1 MSTEV
6 INVAEIFGENVFN
19 DTVMQERLPKKVYK
33 NLRKTIEEGKDLDL
47 ETADV
52 IAHEMKEWA
61 IEKGATH
68 YTHWFLP
75 LTGVTAEK
83 HDSFV
88 SAPLPSGKVLMS
100 FSGKELIKGEPDASS
115 FPSGGLRATFEARG
129 YTAWDCTSPA
139 FVKTTDE
146 GTCILCIPAAF
157 TSYTGESLD
166 YKTPLLRSMDAISK
180 EALKALAMFGNTTAK
195 KVTSSVG
202 PEQEYFLIDKKKFAK
217 RTDLKLCGRT
227 LFGAMPPK
235 GQELD
240 DQYFA
245 AIKDKI
251 ASYMTE
257 LNEEL
262 WKYGILAKTQHNEVA
277 PAQHE
282 LAPIFSTTNIATDQ
296 NHLVMATMKKIAA
309 KHDLECVLHEKPFAG
324 VNGSGKHN
332 NWSISTDEGE
342 NLIDPGKHPETNLQ
356 FQFFLAAVLA
366 AVDNNAEL
374 LRLSASSAGN
384 DHRLGANEAPPA
396 IISAFLGEQ
405 LQSIVEQIIEKGE
418 ATESPKGKTYVS
430 GASTLP
436 TFTMDATDRNR
447 TSPFAFTGNKFEFRM
462 VGSTQSIAFPM
473 MVLNTIV
480 ADQIKKM
487 TDELEGADDFE
498 TACKALIRRE
508 LTAHQRIIF
517 NGNGYSDE
525 WVEEAAKR
533 GLPNIKC
540 MVDAVPYLAAD
551 KSVKIFENL
560 GVMDKAELEAR
571 ADVMLENYAK
581 KINIEALTMIEMSN
595 EEIIPAVMEYQ
606 AELAKGAAEIK
617 ALGIDPTV
625 QVSLLNTISEKLTEL
640 KSATVALEELV
651 AKAADYEGDTEAWAK
666 YFHNT
671 VFAAFD
677 TVRKPADELEKELP
691 KTAWPF
697 PTYEQLLFEQ

>member
-1 MSTEV
+1 MMNKISAV
-6 INVAEIFGENVFN
+6 FGSHVFS
-19 DTVMQERLPKKVYK
+19 DQVMRERLPKAVYK
-33 NLRKTIEEGKDLDL
+33 SLKATIDKGEPLD
-47 ETADV
+47 TSIADSV
-52 IAHEMKEWA
+52 AAAMKEWA
-61 IEKGATH
+61 MELGATH
-68 YTHWFLP
+68 YTHWFQP
-75 LTGVTAEK
+75 LTETTAEK

-88 SAPLPSGKVLMS
+88 STVGDGGVILQ
-100 FSGKELIKGEPDASS
+100 FTGKELIKAEPDASS
-115 FPSGGLRATFEARG
+115 FPSGGLRATCSARG

-139 FVKTTDE
+139 FVKTTAE

-166 YKTPLLRSMDAISK
+166 YKTPLLRSMDAISDQ
-180 EALKALAMFGNTTAK
+180 AIRVLRLFGNTTAK
-195 KVTSSVG
+195 KVTASVG
-202 PEQEYFLIDKKKFAK
+202 PEQEYFLVDKEKFAG

-245 AIKDKI
+245 SIKDKI
-251 ASYMTE
+251 AGYMTE

-262 WKYGILAKTQHNEVA
+262 WKFGILAKTQHNEVA

-296 NHLVMATMKKIAA
+296 NQLVMETMKKVAH
-309 KHDLECVLHEKPFAG
+309 KHDLECVLYEKPFAG

-342 NLIDPGKHPETNLQ
+342 NLIDPGKEPEKNLQ
-356 FQFFLAAVLA
+356 FQLFLAAVIA
-366 AVDNNAEL
+366 AVDENAEL

-396 IISAFLGEQ
+396 IISAYLGEQ
-405 LQSIVEQIIEKGE
+405 LEAVVDQIINGGE
-418 ATESPKGKTYVS
+418 AKESPKGKKYVS
-430 GASTLP
+430 GTRTLP

-480 ADQIKKM
+480 ADQLEKIA
-487 TDELEGADDFE
+487 DELEKADDFE
-498 TACKALIRRE
+498 AAVKAKTKEL
-508 LTAHQRIIF
+508 LTAHQRVIF
-517 NGNGYSDE
+517 NGNGYSEE

-533 GLPNIKC
+533 GLPNIPC
-540 MVDAVPYLAAD
+540 MVEAVPYLASE
-551 KSVKIFENL
+551 KSVSIFERL
-560 GVMDKAELEAR
+560 GVMNKAELEAR
-571 ADVMLENYAK
+571 AEVMLENYAK
-581 KINIEALTMIEMSN
+581 KINIEALTMIEMAN

-606 AELAKGAAEIK
+606 ADLAKGAAEIK
-617 ALGIDPTV
+617 ALGIEPSV
-625 QVSLLNTISEKLTEL
+625 QISLLKTISDKLAEL
-640 KSATVALEELV
+640 KAATVALEEKVEGAHAL
-651 AKAADYEGDTEAWAK
+651 ADDIPAWSK
-666 YFHNT
+666 YYHDE
-671 VFAAFD
+671 VFGSFD
-677 TVRKPADELEKELP
+677 AVRKPADELEKELP
-691 KTAWPF
+691 KDAWPF

>member
-1 MSTEV
+1 ME
-6 INVAEIFGENVFN
+6 
-19 DTVMQERLPKKVYK
+19 L
-33 NLRKTIEEGKDLDL
+33 
-47 ETADV
+47 
-52 IAHEMKEWA
+52 
-61 IEKGATH
+61 GATH
-68 YTHWFLP
+68 YTHWFQP
-75 LTGVTAEK
+75 LTETTAEK

-88 SAPLPSGKVLMS
+88 STVGDGGVILQ
-100 FSGKELIKGEPDASS
+100 FTGKELIKAEPDASS
-115 FPSGGLRATFEARG
+115 FPSGGLRATCSARG

-139 FVKTTDE
+139 FVKTTAE

-166 YKTPLLRSMDAISK
+166 YKTPLLRSMDAISDQ
-180 EALKALAMFGNTTAK
+180 AIRVLRLFGNTTAK
-195 KVTSSVG
+195 KVTASVG
-202 PEQEYFLIDKKKFAK
+202 PEQEYFLVDKEKFAG

-245 AIKDKI
+245 SIKDKI
-251 ASYMTE
+251 AGYMTE

-262 WKYGILAKTQHNEVA
+262 WKFGILAKTQHNEVA

-296 NHLVMATMKKIAA
+296 NQLVMETMKKVAH
-309 KHDLECVLHEKPFAG
+309 KHDLECVLYEKPFAG

-342 NLIDPGKHPETNLQ
+342 NLIDPGKEPEKNLQ
-356 FQFFLAAVLA
+356 FQLFLAAVIA
-366 AVDNNAEL
+366 AVDENAEL

-396 IISAFLGEQ
+396 IISAYLGEQ
-405 LQSIVEQIIEKGE
+405 LEAVVDQIINGGE
-418 ATESPKGKTYVS
+418 AKESPKGKKYVS
-430 GASTLP
+430 GTRTLP

-480 ADQIKKM
+480 ADQLEKIA
-487 TDELEGADDFE
+487 DELEKADDFE
-498 TACKALIRRE
+498 AAVKAKTKEL
-508 LTAHQRIIF
+508 LTAHQRVIF
-517 NGNGYSDE
+517 NGNGYSEE

-533 GLPNIKC
+533 GLPNIPC
-540 MVDAVPYLAAD
+540 MVEAVPYLASE
-551 KSVKIFENL
+551 KSVSIFERL
-560 GVMDKAELEAR
+560 GVMNKAELEAR
-571 ADVMLENYAK
+571 AEVMLENYAK
-581 KINIEALTMIEMSN
+581 KINIEALTMIEMAN

-606 AELAKGAAEIK
+606 ADLAKGAAEIK
-617 ALGIDPTV
+617 ALGIEPSV
-625 QVSLLNTISEKLTEL
+625 QISLLKTISEKLAEL
-640 KSATVALEELV
+640 KAATVALEDKV
-651 AKAADYEGDTEAWAK
+651 AGAHALEDDIPAWSK
-666 YFHNT
+666 YYHDE
-671 VFAAFD
+671 VFGSFD
-677 TVRKPADELEKELP
+677 AVRKPADELEKELP
-691 KTAWPF
+691 KDAWPF

>member
-1 MSTEV
+1 MMNKISAV
-6 INVAEIFGENVFN
+6 FGSHVFS
-19 DTVMQERLPKKVYK
+19 DQVMRERLPKAVYK
-33 NLRKTIEEGKDLDL
+33 SLKATIDKGEPLD
-47 ETADV
+47 TSIADSV
-52 IAHEMKEWA
+52 AAAMKEWA
-61 IEKGATH
+61 MELGATH
-68 YTHWFLP
+68 YTHWFQP
-75 LTGVTAEK
+75 LTETTAEK

-88 SAPLPSGKVLMS
+88 STVGDGGVILQ
-100 FSGKELIKGEPDASS
+100 FTGKELIKSEPDASS
-115 FPSGGLRATFEARG
+115 FPSGGLRETCAARG

-217 RTDLKLCGRT
+217 RIDLKLCGRT

-405 LQSIVEQIIEKGE
+405 LQSIIEQIIEKGE
-418 ATESPKGKTYVS
+418 ATESPKGKTYLS

-651 AKAADYEGDTEAWAK
+651 AKASDYEGDTEAWAK

>member
-1 MSTEV
+1 MMNKISAV
-6 INVAEIFGENVFN
+6 FGSHVFS
-19 DTVMQERLPKKVYK
+19 DQVMRERLPKAVYK
-33 NLRKTIEEGKDLDL
+33 SLKATIDKGEPLD
-47 ETADV
+47 TSIADSV
-52 IAHEMKEWA
+52 AAAMKEWA
-61 IEKGATH
+61 MELGATH
-68 YTHWFLP
+68 YTHWFQP
-75 LTGVTAEK
+75 LTETTAEK

-88 SAPLPSGKVLMS
+88 STVGDGGVILQ
-100 FSGKELIKGEPDASS
+100 FTGKELIKAEPDASS
-115 FPSGGLRATFEARG
+115 FPSGGLRATCSARG

-139 FVKTTDE
+139 FVKTTAE

-166 YKTPLLRSMDAISK
+166 YKTPLLRSMDAISDQ
-180 EALKALAMFGNTTAK
+180 AIRVLRLFGNTTAK
-195 KVTSSVG
+195 KVTASVG
-202 PEQEYFLIDKKKFAK
+202 PEQEYFLVDKEKFAG

-245 AIKDKI
+245 SIKDKI
-251 ASYMTE
+251 AGYMTE

-262 WKYGILAKTQHNEVA
+262 WKFGILAKTQHNEVA

-296 NHLVMATMKKIAA
+296 NQLVMETMKKVAH
-309 KHDLECVLHEKPFAG
+309 KHDLECVLYEKPFAG

-342 NLIDPGKHPETNLQ
+342 NLIDPGKEPEKNLQ
-356 FQFFLAAVLA
+356 FQLFLAAVIA
-366 AVDNNAEL
+366 AVDENAEL

-396 IISAFLGEQ
+396 IISAYLGEQ
-405 LQSIVEQIIEKGE
+405 LEAVVDQIINGGE
-418 ATESPKGKTYVS
+418 AKESPKGKKYVS
-430 GASTLP
+430 GTRTLP

-480 ADQIKKM
+480 ADQLEKIA
-487 TDELEGADDFE
+487 DELEKADDFE
-498 TACKALIRRE
+498 AAVKAKTKEL
-508 LTAHQRIIF
+508 LTAHQRVIF
-517 NGNGYSDE
+517 NGNGYSEE

-533 GLPNIKC
+533 GLPNIPC
-540 MVDAVPYLAAD
+540 MVEAVPYLASE
-551 KSVKIFENL
+551 KSVSIFERL
-560 GVMDKAELEAR
+560 GVMNKAELEAR
-571 ADVMLENYAK
+571 AEVMLENYAK
-581 KINIEALTMIEMSN
+581 KINIEALTMIEMAN

-606 AELAKGAAEIK
+606 ADLAKGAAEIK
-617 ALGIDPTV
+617 ALGIEPSV
-625 QVSLLNTISEKLTEL
+625 QISLLKTISDKLAEL
-640 KSATVALEELV
+640 KAATVALEEKVEGAHAL
-651 AKAADYEGDTEAWAK
+651 ADDIPSWSK
-666 YFHNT
+666 YYHDE
-671 VFAAFD
+671 VFGSFD
-677 TVRKPADELEKELP
+677 AVRKPADELEKELP
-691 KTAWPF
+691 KDAWPF

>member
-1 MSTEV
+1 MMNKISAV
-6 INVAEIFGENVFN
+6 FGSHVFS
-19 DTVMQERLPKKVYK
+19 DQVMRERLPKAVYK
-33 NLRKTIEEGKDLDL
+33 SLKATIDKGEPLD
-47 ETADV
+47 TSIADSV
-52 IAHEMKEWA
+52 AAAMKEWA
-61 IEKGATH
+61 MELGATH
-68 YTHWFLP
+68 YTHWFQP
-75 LTGVTAEK
+75 LTETTAEK

-88 SAPLPSGKVLMS
+88 STVGDGGVILQ
-100 FSGKELIKGEPDASS
+100 FTGKELIKSEPDASS
-115 FPSGGLRATFEARG
+115 FPSGGLRETCAARG

-282 LAPIFSTTNIATDQ
+282 LAPIFSTTTDQ

>member
-1 MSTEV
+1 MMNKISAV
-6 INVAEIFGENVFN
+6 FGSHVFS
-19 DTVMQERLPKKVYK
+19 DQVMRERLPKAVYK
-33 NLRKTIEEGKDLDL
+33 SLKATIDKGEPLD
-47 ETADV
+47 TSIADSV
-52 IAHEMKEWA
+52 AAAMKEWA
-61 IEKGATH
+61 MELGATH
-68 YTHWFLP
+68 YTHWFQP
-75 LTGVTAEK
+75 LTETTAEK

-88 SAPLPSGKVLMS
+88 STVGDGGVILQ
-100 FSGKELIKGEPDASS
+100 FTGKELIKSEPDASS
-115 FPSGGLRATFEARG
+115 FPSGGLRETCAARG

-180 EALKALAMFGNTTAK
+180 EALKVLTMFGNTTAT

-342 NLIDPGKHPETNLQ
+342 NLIDPGKHPETNL
-356 FQFFLAAVLA
+356 QFFLAAVLA